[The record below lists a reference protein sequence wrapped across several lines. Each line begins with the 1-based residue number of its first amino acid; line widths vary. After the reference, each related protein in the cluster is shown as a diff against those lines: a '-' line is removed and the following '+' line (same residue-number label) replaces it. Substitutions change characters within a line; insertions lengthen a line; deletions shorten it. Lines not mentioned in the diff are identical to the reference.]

1 MIDLRCDAAISI
13 KCHEKIRRMEGI
25 ASFHCMSPQSPPY
38 ASTPTTMSSQLINPP
53 FVHPPRPTY
62 THVQTT
68 PISPTSTLITIAG
81 QIGIDG
87 KSRTLPPTFSG
98 QVQVALDNLGKCLEA
113 VGATPADIIKVTHFV
128 VNLDPKDNSRAEAY
142 LKFMGDHRPPSTLL
156 GVAALADPELLYE
169 VEAMAIVH
177 RK

>member
-1 MIDLRCDAAISI
+1 
-13 KCHEKIRRMEGI
+13 
-25 ASFHCMSPQSPPY
+25 
-38 ASTPTTMSSQLINPP
+38 MSSQLINPP